1 MLVSLTDAC
10 LVSAEE
16 EVDAEFVGAVG
27 LEAMVEAESLA
38 EYISLEVLQAIY

>member
-1 MLVSLTDAC
+1 MLVSLTEFC

-16 EVDAEFVGAVG
+16 EVDAEFVVAAG

-38 EYISLEVLQAIY
+38 EYLSIEVMQGIY

>member
-10 LVSAEE
+10 LVTAEE

-27 LEAMVEAESLA
+27 LEAMVEAEWLA
-38 EYISLEVLQAIY
+38 EYISIEVFQAVY